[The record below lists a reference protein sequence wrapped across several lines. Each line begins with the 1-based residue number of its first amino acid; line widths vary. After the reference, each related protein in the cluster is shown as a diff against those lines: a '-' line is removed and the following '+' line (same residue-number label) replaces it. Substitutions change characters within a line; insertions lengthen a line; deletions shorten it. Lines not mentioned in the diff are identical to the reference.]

1 MNKEKILNGVSQYFL
16 FVNTGRKLEFVLY
29 ERDNEF
35 KSFFFFFWSKWKRD
49 VGQYM
54 IL

>member
-16 FVNTGRKLEFVLY
+16 FFNTGRKLEFVLY
-29 ERDNEF
+29 ECDNEF
-35 KSFFFFFWSKWKRD
+35 KSFFFWSKWKHD
-49 VGQYM
+49 AGQYV